1 MYHVDVLFYHK
12 ANRISNLILPGM
24 LEMQRT
30 RNVSIM
36 YQERRVM

>member
-1 MYHVDVLFYHK
+1 MWTRFFNK

-30 RNVSIM
+30 RNVPRM
-36 YQERRVM
+36 YQ